1 MADRE
6 REKQAAAARSMAY
19 VEAGQIV
26 GLGSG
31 STAAHAIRLLGQQVR
46 GGLAMQGVA
55 TSRQTRELAVAEGIP
70 LVPLEQVTRL
80 DLTIDGA
87 DEIDPELRL
96 IKGGG
101 GALLHEKI
109 VAYASTR
116 VIIIADASKLV
127 ERLGRFPLPVEVV
140 PAAWRLLAERLR
152 ALGSTP
158 VLRRAA
164 GGQAYVTDEGNHVLD
179 CAFGAIADPP
189 RLARELAEIPGIVEH
204 GLFIDLA
211 DVVIVGRGTET
222 DVLLAGRR
230 RDPPGPIGRDAT
242 SRP

>member
-1 MADRE
+1 MIDRE

-19 VEAGQIV
+19 VESGQIV

-31 STAAHAIRLLGQQVR
+31 STAAHAIRLLGERVR
-46 GGLAMQGVA
+46 GGLVIRGVP
-55 TSRQTRELAVAEGIP
+55 TSRQTCELAAAEGIP
-70 LVPLEQVTRL
+70 LLPLEQVTRL

-96 IKGGG
+96 LKGGG

-109 VAYASTR
+109 VASASAR
-116 VIIIADASKLV
+116 LIIIADASKLV

-140 PAAWRLLAERLR
+140 PTAWRLLIERLR

-158 VLRRAA
+158 ALRRAA
-164 GGQAYVTDEGNHVLD
+164 GGEAYVTDEGNYLLD

-189 RLARELAEIPGIVEH
+189 RLARDLAEIPGIVEH

-211 DVVIVGRGTET
+211 DVVIVGRGA
-222 DVLLAGRR
+222 DVEVLT
-230 RDPPGPIGRDAT
+230 PPPRLGP
-242 SRP
+242 